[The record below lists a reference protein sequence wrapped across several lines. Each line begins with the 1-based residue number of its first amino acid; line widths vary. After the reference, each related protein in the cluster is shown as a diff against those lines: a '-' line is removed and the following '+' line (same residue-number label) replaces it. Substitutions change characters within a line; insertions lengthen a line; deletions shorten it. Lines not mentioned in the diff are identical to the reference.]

1 MARMKKRRGA
11 VTLIGSGR
19 QEVKV
24 CDIVNGI
31 PKVKRVEKGE
41 YLEVRLTYSLFH
53 REIKRYDK
61 ETFEE
66 IKRR

>member
-1 MARMKKRRGA
+1 MKKRRGA

-19 QEVKV
+19 PEVKV

-41 YLEVRLTYSLFH
+41 YIEFRLTYSLFH
-53 REIKRYDK
+53 
-61 ETFEE
+61 
-66 IKRR
+66 